1 MFTKPDPVRASHSP
15 PAASP
20 FEPPS
25 ALGHVP
31 EAHHPHPQQQ
41 QRSDSALSFNRLEIT
56 STPRTSTSGF
66 ANADYPSARSSFS
79 QEVPEDDI
87 NSYTGRPVL
96 DTSRRYSSGFPTL
109 TPPPIA
115 STSSVRT
122 STSLGNIYSSTPGPN
137 PGNKRRP
144 QQAPS
149 LAPTPESPI
158 AGAHVPL
165 PSRSASTGF
174 HTFAPDFV
182 SSQDPEQGSIHQSA
196 PHSPSFSISS
206 FSGILPS
213 SASITS
219 IISSAQTKPPG
230 LEYKQAIAI
239 KDLDNIHI
247 LSPAHR
253 DAIKTLCSSRVLSR
267 IDTLGWYPVL
277 GVHKFP
283 SIHSRYTRTISHDEY
298 EGVCSILETLKE
310 GF

>member
-1 MFTKPDPVRASHSP
+1 MFTKPDPTRASHSP
-15 PAASP
+15 SASP

-31 EAHHPHPQQQ
+31 EAHRPHHPQQPQPQQQ

-66 ANADYPSARSSFS
+66 ATDYPSARSSFS

-96 DTSRRYSSGFPTL
+96 NTSRRYSSGFPTP

-122 STSLGNIYSSTPGPN
+122 STSLGNIYSTPGSN

-144 QQAPS
+144 APS
-149 LAPTPESPI
+149 LAPTPESLTT
-158 AGAHVPL
+158 GAHVPL
-165 PSRSASTGF
+165 AGIRSTSTGF

-219 IISSAQTKPPG
+219 IISSVQTKPPG
-230 LEYKQAIAI
+230 LEYKLAIAV
-239 KDLDNIHI
+239 KDLDSIHI
-247 LSPAHR
+247 LSPSHR

-267 IDTLGWYPVL
+267 IDTLGWHPVL
-277 GVHKFP
+277 GAHKFP
-283 SIHSRYTRTISHDEY
+283 SIHSRYIRPIARS
-298 EGVCSILETLKE
+298 G
-310 GF
+310 